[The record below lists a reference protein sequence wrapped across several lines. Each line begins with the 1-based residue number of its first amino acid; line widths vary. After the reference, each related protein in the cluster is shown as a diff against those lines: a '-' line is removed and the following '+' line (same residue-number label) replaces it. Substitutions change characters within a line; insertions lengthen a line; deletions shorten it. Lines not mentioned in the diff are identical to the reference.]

1 MLPSQLQSCVSYSFF
16 RKTANPDGCG
26 RQPGSHQKSAPPF
39 FVNDSRCTGVRMRI
53 PEESSLDLPF
63 FWSKRLGQPF
73 PISAGFHA
81 EAGAQDDCFVRL
93 MAPYSKRI
101 RI

>member
-1 MLPSQLQSCVSYSFF
+1 
-16 RKTANPDGCG
+16 
-26 RQPGSHQKSAPPF
+26 
-39 FVNDSRCTGVRMRI
+39 MRI